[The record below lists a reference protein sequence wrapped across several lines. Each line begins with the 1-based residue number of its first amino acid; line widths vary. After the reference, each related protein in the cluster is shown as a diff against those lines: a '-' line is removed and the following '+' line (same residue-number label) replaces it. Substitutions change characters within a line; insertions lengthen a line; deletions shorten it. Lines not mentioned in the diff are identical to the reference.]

1 MKTMKKI
8 TALAVA
14 LLLPMMMGLG
24 HSEAVLAEDGQKA
37 APLLYQVTD
46 GEGHTLYLLGTMHM
60 GNAEMYPLSDAV
72 ENAYRNADVLA
83 VEADLA
89 GMMRDAQQ
97 LLAYSLGL
105 MYPAGDSA
113 QNHLS
118 PETYALGVEKLGQSE
133 LILNRFQAAA
143 WVSLAEEMTYE
154 QLGLTSENGVDMYL
168 LNRAYADGKPIE
180 ALETVAFQMNL
191 LLSMPDALADYQLRE
206 TLENPEAARLAA
218 EQLYDAW
225 RQGDEETLC
234 LLFAGDQEGVPAE
247 IAEAGAAYN
256 EKMYGERNQG
266 FFEDAKRYLA
276 EGKKALI
283 AVGAAHIVGEGG
295 VADLLAKA
303 GYTVTEIGR
312 P

>member
-1 MKTMKKI
+1 MKKI

-24 HSEAVLAEDGQKA
+24 HGEAALAEDGQKA

-46 GEGHTLYLLGTMHM
+46 GEGHTLYLLGTIHI

-72 ENAYRNADVLA
+72 ENAYRDADVLA
-83 VEADLA
+83 VEVDLV
-89 GMMRDAQQ
+89 GMMRNTQQ
-97 LLAYSLGL
+97 MLAYSLGM
-105 MYPAGDSA
+105 MYPSGDSA
-113 QNHLS
+113 KNHLS
-118 PETYALGVEKLGQSE
+118 PETYALGVEKLGQSA
-133 LILNRFQAAA
+133 LALNRMQAAA
-143 WVSLAEEMTYE
+143 WLSLAEEMAYDSV
-154 QLGLTSENGVDMYL
+154 GLSSDYGVDAHL

-180 ALETVAFQMNL
+180 ALETMEFQMNL

-206 TLENPEAARLAA
+206 TLANPRAVGLSTEILFT
-218 EQLYDAW
+218 AW
-225 RQGDEETLC
+225 RQGNAEILS
-234 LLFAGDQEGVPAE
+234 LLFESDAEGLPEELANV
-247 IAEAGAAYN
+247 GAAYY
-256 EKMYGERNQG
+256 EKMYGERNRG
-266 FFEDAKRYLA
+266 FFEDAKQYLA

>member
-1 MKTMKKI
+1 MRGMKRI
-8 TALAVA
+8 TVLAVA

-24 HSEAVLAEDGQKA
+24 RSEAVLAEDAQKA

-46 GEGHTLYLLGTMHM
+46 GEGHTLYLLGTSHI
-60 GNAEMYPLSDAV
+60 GNADMYPLSDPV
-72 ENAYRNADVLA
+72 ENAYRDADVLA
-83 VEADLA
+83 VEADVA
-89 GMMRDAQQ
+89 GMMRNAQQ
-97 LLAYSLGL
+97 MLTYSLGM

-113 QNHLS
+113 KNHLS
-118 PETYALGVEKLGQSE
+118 PEAYALGVEKLGQSE
-133 LILNRFQAAA
+133 IILNRMRVAA

-154 QLGLTSENGVDMYL
+154 QLGLSSDNGVDMYL

-180 ALETVAFQMNL
+180 ALETVEFQMDL

-206 TLENPEAARLAA
+206 TLENPEAACLAA
-218 EQLYDAW
+218 EQLFDAW
-225 RQGDEETLC
+225 RQGDEESLS
-234 LLFAGDQEGVPAE
+234 LLFQGDAEGVPAE
-247 IAEAGAAYN
+247 IADATAAYD
-256 EKMYGERNQG
+256 EKMYAERNQG
-266 FFEDAKRYLA
+266 FFENAKRYLA

-295 VADLLAKA
+295 VADLLARA

>member
-1 MKTMKKI
+1 MKKI

-24 HSEAVLAEDGQKA
+24 HGEAALAEGGQKA
-37 APLLYQVTD
+37 TPLLYQVTD

-60 GNAEMYPLSDAV
+60 GNADMYPLSDAV
-72 ENAYRNADVLA
+72 ENAYRDADVLA
-83 VEADLA
+83 VEADVA
-89 GMMRDAQQ
+89 GMMRNAQQ
-97 LLAYSLGL
+97 LLAYSLGM
-105 MYPAGDSA
+105 MYPSGDSA

-133 LILNRFQAAA
+133 LILNRLQAAA

-180 ALETVAFQMNL
+180 TLETVEFQMNL

-206 TLENPEAARLAA
+206 TLENPEDVCLAA
-218 EQLYDAW
+218 QQLFDAW
-225 RQGDEETLC
+225 LQGDEETLC
-234 LLFAGDQEGVPAE
+234 LLFADDQGGVPAE
-247 IAEAGAAYN
+247 IADASAAYN

-266 FFEDAKRYLA
+266 FFEAAKQYLA

-295 VADLLAKA
+295 VADLLDKA